1 MNITEAEWLIM
12 NVLWEESPLTTK
24 EIVEQLEDEKK
35 WSRNTVRTLTVRLME
50 KELIGA
56 DKSSGNFKYY
66 PLVKKEHCQMIQT
79 KKLLNRIYDGS
90 LGMLVRNFVN
100 QTELTEEDREELLQI
115 INEGVKSK
123 K

>member
-66 PLVKKEHCQMIQT
+66 PLVKKEHCQMSQT

-90 LGMLVRNFVN
+90 LGMLVRNFVD
-100 QTELTEEDREELLQI
+100 QTELTEEDRQELLQI